1 MGNNLADNKVKTLK
15 QIIDMKVS
23 EADNITIVPHIRT
36 DFDAIGSALALYILI
51 LRQKKEVNILINDSF
66 NDLDQGVQKIL
77 KEIKIK
83 GLNIINY
90 SEYKSKYNNDTNL
103 LILTDTS
110 QQSLIPIEEKIIEN
124 KINQEKIII
133 IDHHPYGNTPI
144 NVKDKYKYI
153 FTEYSS
159 TCELITK
166 MFFLSR
172 VKFSKEIAT
181 YLYAGIWLDSNRLT
195 KKGEINE
202 THKWA
207 GRLVENG
214 ADIDKVNDLF
224 IEDLNN
230 NEKIQELLA
239 KRMKLFT
246 YTVACL
252 VGEDNKKYSIEDLA
266 KVADACLK
274 YKIDASFA
282 VGSVDNDTVSISARS
297 KGNINAGEILKEFN
311 GGGNIYSAGAKIKDT
326 VPSEVGKRLLKT
338 LKPNFYIDKE
348 T

>member
-1 MGNNLADNKVKTLK
+1 MIYNIISRRCIMGNNLADNKVKTLK

-153 FTEYSS
+153 
-159 TCELITK
+159 
-166 MFFLSR
+166 
-172 VKFSKEIAT
+172 
-181 YLYAGIWLDSNRLT
+181 W
-195 KKGEINE
+195 
-202 THKWA
+202 
-207 GRLVENG
+207 
-214 ADIDKVNDLF
+214 
-224 IEDLNN
+224 
-230 NEKIQELLA
+230 
-239 KRMKLFT
+239 
-246 YTVACL
+246 
-252 VGEDNKKYSIEDLA
+252 
-266 KVADACLK
+266 
-274 YKIDASFA
+274 
-282 VGSVDNDTVSISARS
+282 
-297 KGNINAGEILKEFN
+297 
-311 GGGNIYSAGAKIKDT
+311 GG
-326 VPSEVGKRLLKT
+326 
-338 LKPNFYIDKE
+338 
-348 T
+348 

>member
-23 EADNITIVPHIRT
+23 EADSITIVPHIRM

-83 GLNIINY
+83 GLN
-90 SEYKSKYNNDTNL
+90 TNL

-230 NEKIQELLA
+230 NEKIQELL
-239 KRMKLFT
+239 
-246 YTVACL
+246 
-252 VGEDNKKYSIEDLA
+252 DNKKYSIEDLA